1 MATYGEFNVETLK
14 FQLDALSNTLVS
26 RTFELTALR
35 RENAVLRKAASK
47 RELTY
52 EDAFDY
58 VVWVPHEEGT
68 SIATWNLAELLREFN
83 RVKKA
88 NHEQGLTIDD
98 LRRKNTALQGELELT
113 KQAAAFQK
121 GYIDGMTK
129 RLAKL
134 EAELKM
140 AKPGFT
146 IKRADFGKYTVELSP
161 GERSCITFGER
172 SMVEILLAQK
182 IKLDKLI
189 ERAEEL
195 RERMDKIGPLA
206 SLDQKTDKE

>member
-1 MATYGEFNVETLK
+1 MTNAHDNFNSAA
-14 FQLDALSNTLVS
+14 DALKAQFAALLRENI
-26 RTFELTALR
+26 ALR
-35 RENAVLRKAASK
+35 MAASK
-47 RELTY
+47 RDLTY
-52 EDAFDY
+52 EDAYDY
-58 VVWVPHEEGT
+58 AIQVPHESGG
-68 SIATWNLAELLREFN
+68 IAVWNLATLLREFN
-83 RVKKA
+83 RLKKA
-88 NHEQGLTIDD
+88 NYEQGVTIDD

-195 RERMDKIGPLA
+195 RERMDKIGALA
-206 SLDQKTDKE
+206 DLDQETDKE